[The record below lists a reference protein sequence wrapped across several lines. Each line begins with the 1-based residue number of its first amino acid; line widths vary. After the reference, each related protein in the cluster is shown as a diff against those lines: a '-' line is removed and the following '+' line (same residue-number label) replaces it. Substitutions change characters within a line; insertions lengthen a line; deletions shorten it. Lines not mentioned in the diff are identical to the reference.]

1 MQDETEYTNHR
12 PKIYSSLANMSVILG
27 VLGFVLPCLAFLI
40 LGFQLNDY
48 FIDKLGLHG
57 FNMLNVCVPMV
68 FWAVGPMAIMV
79 GILSLRN
86 DSSTNTPAVWKNK
99 ATTGIVLGILT
110 IPCVLLP
117 LILWLLLAYAC
128 RYGC

>member
-1 MQDETEYTNHR
+1 MQDETEHTNNS
-12 PKIYSSLANMSVILG
+12 PKTYSILANMSIILG
-27 VLGFVLPCLAFLI
+27 VLGFLLPCMAFLI

-48 FIDKLGLHG
+48 FIGKLGLHG

-68 FWAVGPMAIMV
+68 LWVAGPIAIMV
-79 GILSLRN
+79 GTLSLRN
-86 DSSTNTPAVWKNK
+86 DRSANTPGVGKNK
-99 ATTGIVLGILT
+99 ATIGIALGILT